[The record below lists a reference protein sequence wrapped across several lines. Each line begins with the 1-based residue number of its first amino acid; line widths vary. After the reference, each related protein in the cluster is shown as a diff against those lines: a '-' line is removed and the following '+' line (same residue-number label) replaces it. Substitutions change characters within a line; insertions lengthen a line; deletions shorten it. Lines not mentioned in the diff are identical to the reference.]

1 MLRIAGIQHDIV
13 WEDPAA
19 NFAAVTPMIEAAVDD
34 GAGMVVLAEMWS
46 TGFSMNSVEI
56 AERPDG
62 PTATFMS
69 ETAAR
74 TGAWVVGSFPE
85 HTEGHD
91 RPTNRLLMAGPDG
104 QDHRYSKIHPF
115 TYAREHEHYDP
126 GDDRLTVDVEGVRM
140 TPLICYDLRFTDLFW
155 DPAPVTDCY
164 IVPANWPAARR
175 EHWTTL
181 LRARAIE
188 NQAYVV
194 GVNRVGSAGR
204 LDYSG
209 DSRIIGPL
217 GEVVEA
223 PADEVT
229 TIIADIDPDEV
240 ARVRAEFPFM
250 QDRGN
255 ASGVPRSS
263 AGAEL
268 PGKSS

>member
-1 MLRIAGIQHDIV
+1 MLRIAAIQHDIV
-13 WEDPAA
+13 WEKPAE
-19 NFAAVTPMIEAAVDD
+19 NFAAVTPLVDMAVGE
-34 GAGMVVLAEMWS
+34 GAGMVVFAEMWS

-62 PTATFMS
+62 PTATFMHD
-69 ETAAR
+69 TAAR

-91 RPTNRLLMAGPDG
+91 RPTNRLLMAGPRG
-104 QDHRYSKIHPF
+104 EDHRYSKIHPF
-115 TYAREHEHYDP
+115 TYAGEDAHYSA
-126 GDDRLTVDVEGVRM
+126 GRDRLTVEIEGVRI

-155 DPAPVTDCY
+155 DPAPMTDCY
-164 IVPANWPAARR
+164 LVPANWPATRR

-204 LDYSG
+204 LDYTG
-209 DSRIIGPL
+209 DSRIIDPL
-217 GEVVEA
+217 GEVTEA
-223 PADEVT
+223 PADEIA
-229 TIIADIDPDEV
+229 TIFGDIDPAEV

-255 ASGVPRSS
+255 A
-263 AGAEL
+263 
-268 PGKSS
+268 

>member
-1 MLRIAGIQHDIV
+1 MLRVAAIQHDIV
-13 WEDPAA
+13 WEKPDE

-46 TGFSMNSVEI
+46 TGFSMNSLEI
-56 AERPDG
+56 AEQPSG
-62 PTATFMS
+62 PTATFMA
-69 ETAAR
+69 ETAER

-85 HTEGHD
+85 HTAGHD

-104 QDHRYSKIHPF
+104 EDHRYSKIHPF
-115 TYAREHEHYDP
+115 TYAGEHEHYD
-126 GDDRLTVDVEGVRM
+126 GGHDRVTVEVAGIRV

-155 DPAPVTDCY
+155 DPAPMTDCY
-164 IVPANWPAARR
+164 IVPANWPNARR
-175 EHWTTL
+175 EHWMTL

-209 DSRIIGPL
+209 DTRIIDPL
-217 GEVVEA
+217 GEVIAA
-223 PADEVT
+223 PSGEVAT
-229 TIIADIDPDEV
+229 VMADIDPAEV

-255 ASGVPRSS
+255 G
-263 AGAEL
+263 
-268 PGKSS
+268 

>member
-1 MLRIAGIQHDIV
+1 MLRVAGIQHDIV
-13 WEDPAA
+13 WEKPDE
-19 NFAAVTPMIEAAVDD
+19 NFKNITPMIEAAVDD
-34 GAGMVVLAEMWS
+34 GADMVVVSEMWS

-69 ETAAR
+69 ETAVR
-74 TGAWVVGSFPE
+74 TGAWLVGSFPE
-85 HTEGHD
+85 HTLGYD
-91 RPTNRLLMAGPDG
+91 RPTNRLMMAGPDG

-115 TYAREHEHYDP
+115 TYAKEDEHYAA
-126 GDDRLTVDVEGVRM
+126 GRDRLTVEVNGVRV

-155 DPAPVTDCY
+155 DEAATTDCY
-164 IVPANWPAARR
+164 IVPANWPEARR

-209 DSRIIGPL
+209 DSCIIDPL
-217 GEVVEA
+217 GGVIDA
-223 PADEVT
+223 PAGEVT
-229 TIIADIDPDEV
+229 TIIADIDPAKV
-240 ARVRAEFPFM
+240 AQVRADFPFM
-250 QDRGN
+250 QDR
-255 ASGVPRSS
+255 
-263 AGAEL
+263 
-268 PGKSS
+268 